1 MRISDWS
8 SDVCSS
14 DLKGIEFSPNDAP
27 VRWWP
32 MGKRSHI
39 VIDPL
44 RAFGQPITNGE
55 GVPTTILA
63 EAVVAE
69 GSVRSEERRVGKGC
83 VSTCRARRT
92 PDHSKQKR
100 HLTTM

>member
-69 GSVRSEERRVGKGC
+69 GSVDRVARWFAVKPSAVRAAVRFEEQLGPK
-83 VSTCRARRT
+83 RAA
-92 PDHSKQKR
+92 
-100 HLTTM
+100 